1 MTARKWSVAAAAIVL
16 SSALHAAAV
25 GRLAPSPTPEPDLS
39 AGGAQAIPLLG
50 DSFADMAA
58 GGAAP
63 SAPPAMAP
71 KVAAAPTIPVAVTVA
86 ALPPVIPT
94 AAPSPQLDLA
104 QPPKPEAAT
113 KPVPEE
119 LSKPV
124 AEATVAAVPEATLV
138 RPQERPKKAKPTATP
153 LPKAIGNS
161 DSNGKKGMAK
171 GTAAGR
177 ASGAKATG
185 TVDKGDG
192 GKAAASYGSTVLRKI
207 SRTRKAKA
215 PAKGRVVVGFVI
227 AANGG
232 LQSARVVTSSGDA
245 GLDKVALDHIRRA
258 APFPA
263 PPPSAQRQF
272 AFEFLGK
279 H

>member
-1 MTARKWSVAAAAIVL
+1 MTARKWIVAAAAIVL

-25 GRLAPSPTPEPDLS
+25 GRLAPSTTPEPDLS

-50 DSFADMAA
+50 DSFADMAT

-71 KVAAAPTIPVAVTVA
+71 KVAAARTTPVAVAAA

-94 AAPSPQLDLA
+94 AAPSSQLNQAEPPQ
-104 QPPKPEAAT
+104 PEAAT
-113 KPVPEE
+113 KPVPE
-119 LSKPV
+119 
-124 AEATVAAVPEATLV
+124 AILV
-138 RPQERPKKAKPTATP
+138 RPQERPKKAKPTAIP

-161 DSNGKKGMAK
+161 DRNGKKGMAQ
-171 GTAAGR
+171 GTAAGW
-177 ASGAKATG
+177 ASAAKATG
-185 TVDKGDG
+185 AVEKGDG

-207 SRTRKAKA
+207 SRTRKGKA

-232 LQSARVVTSSGDA
+232 LQSVRVVASSGDA

-263 PPPSAQRQF
+263 PPPTAQRKF
-272 AFEFLGK
+272 AFEFLGTR
-279 H
+279 